1 MENISL
7 PKKINFKDGD
17 KPNQSLAI
25 IEPCYP
31 GYGMT
36 IGNSL
41 RRVLLSS
48 LPGAAVVGVKIKG
61 ANHEFMTIP
70 HIKEDV
76 LELVLNLKQLRIKVF
91 SDEEVKLELDV
102 HSKKE
107 VKASDISKN
116 SKVEIINKDLHIAEI
131 TDMAG
136 NLNLEIYVSRG
147 RGYRPVESI
156 EEKRDDIGFI
166 EIDSIFSPVKF
177 VSINIENVRVG
188 KMTNWDKLI
197 LNIMTDGT
205 ITPEEAFNQAV
216 NILIDQFSALNNNNE
231 AEASVDAGGEKAT
244 DKEEPTEEEN
254 VEQAAEA
261 KKIKIEKIEEA
272 VPEILESE
280 DKPAKKKRGRP
291 RKNAG

>member
-41 RRVLLSS
+41 RRILLSS
-48 LPGAAVVGVKIKG
+48 LPGAAVIGVKIKG

-70 HIKEDV
+70 HVKEDV

-216 NILIDQFSALNNNNE
+216 NILIDQFSALTNDKKIENE
-231 AEASVDAGGEKAT
+231 VGASKEKEKAEEPAGEK
-244 DKEEPTEEEN
+244 N
-254 VEQAAEA
+254 VEQADEAEDTNM
-261 KKIKIEKIEEA
+261 EKTEKVIPEA
-272 VPEILESE
+272 LESE

-291 RKNAG
+291 KKIINE